1 MTEGRTCTK
10 CGEFK
15 LASEFG
21 VKRWTNK
28 DGTVTES
35 LRSRCN
41 PCKVLTEKERIN
53 ATPESRARYNQ
64 RVSETRK
71 KRLANMTPEQKEAYQ
86 KKASG
91 WAKAWKL
98 ANPDKVFEIKKK
110 HRENHKEYIKTK
122 KANDAKT
129 PHGRELEKARTS
141 RYYKTHTERLLA
153 RCRKA
158 RAALPDWY
166 VKAILRL
173 PKGIDIPEGLLE
185 IKREVVKIKRELEK
199 AK

>member
-1 MTEGRTCTK
+1 MEGRTCTK

-15 LASEFG
+15 LAVEFG
-21 VKRWTNK
+21 NKRWTRK
-28 DGTVTES
+28 DGTVVEI
-35 LRSRCN
+35 LKSRCH
-41 PCKVLTEKERIN
+41 PCRAAAEKERNN
-53 ATPESRARYNQ
+53 ATPENRAHYSK
-64 RVSETRK
+64 RVSDARK
-71 KRLANMTPEQKEAYQ
+71 KRLANMTPEQREAYQ

-98 ANPDKVFEIKKK
+98 ANPDKVFEMKKK
-110 HRENHKEYIKTK
+110 HRETHKEYIKTK

-129 PHGRELEKARTS
+129 PHGRELDRARTS

-153 RCRKA
+153 RCREA
-158 RAALPDWY
+158 RAELPDWY

-173 PKGIDIPEGLLE
+173 PQGIEIPKGLVE

-199 AK
+199 TK

>member
-1 MTEGRTCTK
+1 MEGRTCTR

-21 VKRWTNK
+21 IKRWTNK
-28 DGTVTES
+28 DGTVKET
-35 LRSRCN
+35 LKSRCN

-53 ATPESRARYNQ
+53 ATPESRAHHSKQ
-64 RVSETRK
+64 VSDARK
-71 KRLANMTPEQKEAYQ
+71 KRLANMTPEQKEKHRQ
-86 KKASG
+86 LTLKWG
-91 WAKAWKL
+91 NEWRR
-98 ANPDKVFEIKKK
+98 ANPDKVFDMKRKY
-110 HRENHKEYIKTK
+110 RETHKEYLKAK

-141 RYYKTHTERLLA
+141 RYYKAHTERLLA
-153 RCRKA
+153 RCREA

-173 PKGIDIPEGLLE
+173 PQGVEIPKGLIE